1 MALSCSTQILQRTWR
16 VYFRQGSFCL
26 ANANFRGRGLS
37 SSSSYI
43 LRSHSHA
50 PQVSVPL
57 WKAERARVSVLGF
70 RSIRALSSASVD
82 AAHSQANPN
91 ANAAV
96 DVDVPSIPKVTEI
109 SSEAVKEEEFAEST
123 SALSQNL
130 QENANFS
137 EKDNAEDNRVLSS
150 VSEVDEEVEDAS
162 STVDYLDGIS
172 GVETDTDS
180 ETSPLEA
187 GEEPIISHPW
197 PEWHKFLHMLEAGKH
212 FEFETETTDSRGDK
226 GMDDDAGRIKRASM
240 AFARFRD
247 DIFRYRKFLSFTAH
261 AIHSDIGN
269 DNFEDSVTGTEQGF
283 INFIALNPHQKSCH
297 LMTYIYKDSEY
308 ISPPLLQVPVL
319 QYLVRAS

>member
-1 MALSCSTQILQRTWR
+1 MR
-16 VYFRQGSFCL
+16 
-26 ANANFRGRGLS
+26 
-37 SSSSYI
+37 
-43 LRSHSHA
+43 
-50 PQVSVPL
+50 
-57 WKAERARVSVLGF
+57 VLGF

-82 AAHSQANPN
+82 AAHSQANAN

-123 SALSQNL
+123 TALSQNL
-130 QENANFS
+130 QENVNFS
-137 EKDNAEDNRVLSS
+137 ENDNAEDNRVLSS

-162 STVDYLDGIS
+162 STVDYLDGIN

-180 ETSPLEA
+180 EVSPLEV
-187 GEEPIISHPW
+187 GEEPMISHPW

-247 DIFRYRKFLSFTAH
+247 DIFRCLIFLSFTD

-269 DNFEDSVTGTEQGF
+269 DNFEDAVTGAEQGF
-283 INFIALNPHQKSCH
+283 IPFIALNSRQKSCH
-297 LMTYIYKDSEY
+297 LKTYIYKDTEY
-308 ISPPLLQVPVL
+308 ISPPFL
-319 QYLVRAS
+319 

>member
-82 AAHSQANPN
+82 AAHSQANANAN

-96 DVDVPSIPKVTEI
+96 DVDVPSSPKVTEI

-123 SALSQNL
+123 TALSQNL

-137 EKDNAEDNRVLSS
+137 ENDNAEDNRVLSS

-172 GVETDTDS
+172 GVETDTES
-180 ETSPLEA
+180 EVSPLEV
-187 GEEPIISHPW
+187 GEEPMISHPW

-247 DIFRYRKFLSFTAH
+247 DIFRYLIFLSFTAH

-269 DNFEDSVTGTEQGF
+269 DIFEDSVTGTEQGF
-283 INFIALNPHQKSCH
+283 ITFIALNSREESCH
-297 LMTYIYKDSEY
+297 LKTYIYKDTEY
-308 ISPPLLQVPVL
+308 V
-319 QYLVRAS
+319 